1 MKILIYGIALHS
13 EFVKLNDIS
22 ANDTK
27 CNAMYT
33 LCSVWCRSVSIV
45 LVCVVVVVVVVHPLV
60 SCLIIVRT
68 FSIT

>member
-45 LVCVVVVVVVVHPLV
+45 LVCVVVVVVHPLV